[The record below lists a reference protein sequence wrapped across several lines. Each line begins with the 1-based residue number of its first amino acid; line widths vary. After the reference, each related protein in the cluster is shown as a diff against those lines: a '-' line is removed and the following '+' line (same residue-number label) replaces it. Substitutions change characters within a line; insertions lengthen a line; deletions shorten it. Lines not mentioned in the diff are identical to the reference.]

1 MCVYFNGTCIVVG
14 AALKLVSGE
23 TLPAEEGRLQRLER
37 RHLHTRR
44 RREREEV
51 RGGMYVEEEE
61 R

>member
-1 MCVYFNGTCIVVG
+1 MVG